1 MSGEYEDIIHLL
13 HHVSSKRP
21 PMPMSD
27 RAARFSP
34 FAALTGYDDVIRETG
49 RLTEQ
54 KIQLD
59 EEALAILDEKFHVL
73 QEHLDEYPEIQFIYF
88 KPDEPKVGKKTYITA
103 SGIVKK
109 IQGYERKL
117 ILEDGSVVLIDD
129 ILKTESPI
137 FNWPVVWKG
146 NQG

>member
-1 MSGEYEDIIHLL
+1 MSGEYEDIIHLP

-21 PMPMSD
+21 RMPMSD
-27 RAARFSP
+27 RAAQFSP
-34 FAALTGYDDVIRETG
+34 FAALTGYDDAIRETG

-73 QEHLDEYPEIQFIYF
+73 QEHLDEHPEIQFTYF
-88 KPDEPKVGKKTYITA
+88 KPDERKAGGTYITA

-109 IQGYERKL
+109 IQEYERQL
-117 ILEDGSVVLIDD
+117 ILEDGSVIPIDD
-129 ILKTESPI
+129 ILEMESPI
-137 FNWPVVWKG
+137 FNWPVI
-146 NQG
+146 

>member
-1 MSGEYEDIIHLL
+1 MSGEYEDIIHLP

-21 PMPMSD
+21 PMSMSD
-27 RAARFSP
+27 RAAQFSP
-34 FAALTGYDDVIRETG
+34 FAALTGYDDAIRETG

-73 QEHLDEYPEIQFIYF
+73 QEHLDEYPEIQFTYF
-88 KPDEPKVGKKTYITA
+88 KLDERKAGGTYITA

-109 IQGYERKL
+109 IQEYERQL
-117 ILEDGSVVLIDD
+117 ILEDGSVIPIDD
-129 ILKTESPI
+129 ILEMESPI
-137 FNWPVVWKG
+137 FNWPAI
-146 NQG
+146 